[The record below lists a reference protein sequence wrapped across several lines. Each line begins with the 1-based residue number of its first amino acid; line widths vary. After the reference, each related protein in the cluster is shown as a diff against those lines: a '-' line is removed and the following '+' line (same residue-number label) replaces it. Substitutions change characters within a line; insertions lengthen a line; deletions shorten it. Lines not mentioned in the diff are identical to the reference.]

1 MQVKNNLNEEENL
14 EDFMDII
21 RTINIKMTRV
31 EAMKIL
37 LTPNIIL

>member
-21 RTINIKMTRV
+21 RTINIKMTHV
-31 EAMKIL
+31 EVMKIL